1 MSFIYFYLLILLN
14 PILGQW
20 HKLFAKLAATE
31 QGQKLKIQ
39 TNHAFIPIYNYY
51 LVFRLTNR
59 KPFWTILL
67 LFPGV
72 HLVMMMVANL
82 SLTRRF
88 GKFSLV
94 ETLQGI
100 FFPYVLKH
108 QITKDEKC
116 LPVADTNWNNAK
128 ELEARKWGDHVV
140 LFLCLPVLGHALQFI
155 LSLVSRKKPGSKTG
169 VKEWGDSL
177 VFALVAATVIR
188 SYVFEPFQIPTG
200 SMEKTMLVGDFLF
213 VNKLAYGPKVPVTPL
228 SYPLVHNNVPWV
240 NIPSYLTIEKGS
252 YFRLPGFGK
261 VKPYDIVVFNYPSG
275 DTAVYDPRIPNGLM
289 GHDYHGILIN
299 EAKNNFTTSFPSFF
313 NYQQQISDSIVKYY
327 SERNQSVDLERLKLY
342 ANSMAAYRIFSEK
355 GELFIKNIES
365 WKNKARYVLSEE
377 KIAHT
382 QDQGTI
388 SHYGL
393 IYRPVDKRENYIK
406 RCIGIPGDRI
416 EIVNAQVLRNGKPA
430 KIFDNM
436 AFKWDVDKSS
446 TTFSSQE
453 LFDNIGLENAPDG
466 SRLDFEEGD
475 STQPYVLNLSQ
486 LEKNQIQESYPTAKF
501 SVHIDRPSY
510 SRENR
515 KPSTEELI
523 ENLDCF
529 PKDFYVNNTMTDFQ
543 AFTVPKKGTS
553 VQLTAQNIAWYRR
566 IITAYEGHELN
577 EKNDEIYIDGK
588 KANTYTFAMNYYW
601 MMGDNRYN
609 SADSRVWGFVPED
622 HIVGRASLVWFSN
635 SPYKG
640 IRVERI
646 LKNVSQEGS
655 FSALQIAG
663 FILGIII
670 LILIFK
676 FLA

>member
-1 MSFIYFYLLILLN
+1 
-14 PILGQW
+14 
-20 HKLFAKLAATE
+20 
-31 QGQKLKIQ
+31 
-39 TNHAFIPIYNYY
+39 
-51 LVFRLTNR
+51 
-59 KPFWTILL
+59 
-67 LFPGV
+67 
-72 HLVMMMVANL
+72 
-82 SLTRRF
+82 
-88 GKFSLV
+88 
-94 ETLQGI
+94 
-100 FFPYVLKH
+100 
-108 QITKDEKC
+108 
-116 LPVADTNWNNAK
+116 
-128 ELEARKWGDHVV
+128 
-140 LFLCLPVLGHALQFI
+140 
-155 LSLVSRKKPGSKTG
+155 
-169 VKEWGDSL
+169 
-177 VFALVAATVIR
+177 
-188 SYVFEPFQIPTG
+188 
-200 SMEKTMLVGDFLF
+200 MEKTMLVGDFLF

-261 VKPYDIVVFNYPSG
+261 IKPYDIVVFNYPSG

-289 GHDYHGILIN
+289 GHDYHGIVN
-299 EAKNNFTTSFPSFF
+299 QEANWQFRVKNNLLGKAQNRTDSLKFLDFITNIDAWKAIARTNLKNGLFP
-313 NYQQQISDSIVKYY
+313 IY
-327 SERNQSVDLERLKLY
+327 SQEY
-342 ANSMAAYRIFSEK
+342 AEGMTHR
-355 GELFIKNIES
+355 
-365 WKNKARYVLSEE
+365 
-377 KIAHT
+377 
-382 QDQGTI
+382 
-388 SHYGL
+388 GL

-553 VQLTAQNIAWYRR
+553 VQLTPQNIAWYRR
-566 IITAYEGHELN
+566 IITAYERHELN